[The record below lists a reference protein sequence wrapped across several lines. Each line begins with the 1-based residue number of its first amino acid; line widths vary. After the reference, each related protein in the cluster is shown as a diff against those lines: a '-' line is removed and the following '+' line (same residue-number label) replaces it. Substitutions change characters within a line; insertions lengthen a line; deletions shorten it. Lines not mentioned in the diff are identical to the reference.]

1 MSDKPTLSEPTFS
14 EPTFDVEAV
23 RARYPA
29 LADDRVW
36 LDGAAGSQVP
46 DVVIDA
52 VSGVYRRGLG
62 NQGAAF
68 AVSTRLGELVG
79 AARTAVADLVGA
91 PDPTGVVFG
100 PSMTALAYRFASALA
115 RQWRPGDEVVVTE
128 LDHEA
133 NVSPWV
139 QAARATGA
147 VVRTAPLD
155 RLSGTLAAEA
165 VTRLLTDR
173 TRLVAV
179 TAASN
184 LLGSM
189 PDIPAIAAGARRAG
203 ALSFVDGVH
212 HCPHAVVDVE
222 ALGVDLY
229 LTSAYKWYGPHL
241 AAAVARP
248 GLLAELDVDNLAGV
262 STDGPAR
269 FELGTNP
276 FPALAGVVAAVEHL
290 TDPTSDC
297 TASSEQGFVRREKL
311 VAARTAATA
320 HERAL
325 GTAMVDGLRTIDGV
339 ELLPGWDAARRTA
352 TATFRVRG
360 AAPARVA
367 AALDRAGV
375 NVWHGNGYARRAA
388 SALGVLDTGGA
399 VRASVNHYN
408 RADDV
413 ERLLRAV
420 ADFACEG
427 LPEG

>member
-1 MSDKPTLSEPTFS
+1 VSPPPPDAAG
-14 EPTFDVEAV
+14 FDVEGV

-29 LADDRVW
+29 LADGRAW
-36 LDGAAGSQVP
+36 LDGAAGTQVP
-46 DVVIDA
+46 DVVIEA

-79 AARTAVADLVGA
+79 AARSAVADLVGA
-91 PDPTGVVFG
+91 PDPSGVVFG
-100 PSMTALAYRFASALA
+100 PSMTALTYRFASALV
-115 RQWRPGDEVVVTE
+115 RDWRPGDEIVVTE

-139 QAARATGA
+139 QAAHRAGVT
-147 VVRTAPLD
+147 VRSAALD
-155 RLSGTLAAEA
+155 RASGTLPAEA
-165 VTRLLTDR
+165 VTGLLTDR
-173 TRLVAV
+173 TRLVAL

-189 PDIPAIAAGARRAG
+189 PDVPAVTAAVRRAG

-212 HCPHAVVDVE
+212 HCPHAVVDVRE
-222 ALGVDLY
+222 LGADVY

-241 AAAVARP
+241 AAAVTRP
-248 GLLAELDVDNLAGV
+248 GLLAELEVDNLLGV
-262 STDGPAR
+262 PDDGPVR

-290 TDPTSDC
+290 TDPT
-297 TASSEQGFVRREKL
+297 AGPAGRAHAVGGSSGTGRFGRREML
-311 VAARTAATA
+311 VAARAAA
-320 HERAL
+320 VDHERVL
-325 GTAMVDGLRTIDGV
+325 GTAMIEGLRSIGGV
-339 ELLPGWDAARRTA
+339 ELLPGWDAPRRSA

-360 AAPARVA
+360 VAPAEVA

-375 NVWHGNGYARRAA
+375 NVWHGHGYARSAA
-388 SALGVLDTGGA
+388 RALGLLETGGA
-399 VRASVNHYN
+399 VRASLNHYN

-413 ERLLRAV
+413 ERLLRAL
-420 ADFACEG
+420 DG
-427 LPEG
+427 R